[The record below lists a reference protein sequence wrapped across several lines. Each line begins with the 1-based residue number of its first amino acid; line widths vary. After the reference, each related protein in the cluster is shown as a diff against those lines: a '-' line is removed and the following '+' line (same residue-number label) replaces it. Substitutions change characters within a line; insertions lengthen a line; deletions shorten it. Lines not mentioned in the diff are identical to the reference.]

1 MEPFESAILPVLPL
15 KETVIFP
22 STIQPLFVV
31 RPEDMA
37 AVENALRADKRIFVT
52 AQKNQEVDTPASDD
66 LFDVGC
72 VAEILQVLRLPDGSA
87 KILAEGIYIARS
99 IETMEDGSALQALLV
114 RLEVSPLETETGAAY
129 MRTTLSLFETYAK
142 FSDQVPEDL
151 YLSITNL
158 DDPLGVIYGVANYS
172 GIRMEEKQKILEA
185 PSLEEKFMVLNANLE
200 KENQILDLEDQI
212 TSQVK
217 TQIGQSQREY
227 FLNEQLKVIERELGI
242 ISEEH
247 QEFDELKREIEKAG
261 MPREARE
268 KAEKELGRLS
278 RMAPHSPEATVVRT
292 YLEWLIDV
300 PWSHRTDDRIDLKA
314 ARRILDEDHYAL
326 QKVKER
332 IVEYLAVVKLA
343 GGAKGPILCFVGPPG
358 VGKTSLARSIAR
370 CVGRQFVRI
379 SLGGV
384 RDEAEIRGHRRTYIG
399 ALPGKI
405 IQSMKKAATV
415 NPVFLLDEIDKM
427 SSDFRGDPA
436 AALLEVLDPEQNR
449 NFGDHYMEVEYDL
462 SQVMFITT
470 ANTTNGI
477 PLAMQDRMEIIRIS
491 GYTDLEKAEIA
502 KRYLIPKAI
511 KGAGLRM
518 KDMSIHKAA
527 LMLLIRGYTRES
539 GVRNL
544 EREIQSLCRK
554 TAMAAVE
561 AQEEKKEI
569 GRQKI
574 TPEKVREYLG
584 PEPVRDQAFSRKQEI
599 GNAIGLAWT
608 EVGGALLHVEARV
621 MPGKGNLTL
630 TGKLGDVMKESA
642 QTALSYIRSHADKLG
657 IDPDFHGNRDIHIH
671 LPEGAIPK
679 DGPSAGITLAAALA
693 SALSGKAVRQDV
705 GMTGEMTLRGKVLQV
720 GGLKEKALAAYRH
733 GLREIILPEDNMVE
747 LSELPREL
755 VQKIDFIPVTDL
767 LQVIEIAFGERKPS
781 GGRGKSSRKKPARR
795 RGSNRSR
802 PSAPGP

>member
-733 GLREIILPEDNMVE
+733 GLREIILPEENMVE
-747 LSELPREL
+747 LSELPQEL